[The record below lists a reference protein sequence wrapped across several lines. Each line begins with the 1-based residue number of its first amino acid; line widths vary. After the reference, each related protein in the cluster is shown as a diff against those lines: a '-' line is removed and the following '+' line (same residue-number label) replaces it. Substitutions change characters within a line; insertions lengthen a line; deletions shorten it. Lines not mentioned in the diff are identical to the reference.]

1 MRNFRNLSKNE
12 NEELSRKFSFLLKY
26 NEDCTAED
34 FSCAAV
40 TVFDHWLY
48 ETDSLSIIADA
59 TDDQIRAWNGIIK
72 RFFTQLVELEKPL
85 KYKYIGRNSK
95 QKLQFSRFVGSDD
108 LGLYVANL
116 FDAVYA
122 TNLVFVRLGI
132 ELWFEDNWTIHFKY
146 KNQKD
151 CLEMFELI
159 ASLGLYILPAYSAE
173 HLNNYK
179 TLAAYLRSQGLN
191 KLLHRTANSAAE

>member
-132 ELWFEDNWTIHFKY
+132 ELWLEDNWTIHFKY

-179 TLAAYLRSQGLN
+179 TQAAYLRSQGLN
-191 KLLHRTANSAAE
+191 KLLHRTANAAAE